1 METLRNSKAKKVLGV
16 FLYPIAK
23 NWEFEKST
31 SDQKLFEQ
39 KPQFRLSDATQQRF
53 VTGKKL
59 NI

>member
-1 METLRNSKAKKVLGV
+1 MRTLKLELTFLGV
-16 FLYPIAK
+16 KKIENFL
-23 NWEFEKST
+23 KST